1 MVEPTAKQAQ
11 IRDHEGLSLLIVA
24 PAGCGK
30 TEALGLRAKGLVAR
44 GTATGPRRLLVTT
57 FSNRARDNA
66 RDRLRAYLTPR
77 EMRDQVSVAN
87 FHGLAAR
94 IFRAHANVIGL
105 DPAMMQPESDWV
117 AEQCRERNL
126 SFAMSGDVQTR
137 LRETKQQ
144 PLDDAAVDAE
154 LVRGGNAIA
163 LGIERQRIAE
173 GRLTYDDLPRL
184 AELIL
189 ANDQVADL
197 YRSHFAA
204 IIVDEFQDLTP
215 QQLRI
220 VNRIGYGKTTYA
232 GDLAQG
238 IYSFAGAK
246 PNQVHVALRA
256 ECATTIEFSESHRSS
271 PAVLTMVNS
280 LNGLTGGQP
289 LSSAN
294 PASWP
299 GGGLA
304 GAVGFSDVQAE
315 AEWVV
320 MFCERILKNAP
331 GQRIGVVARTK
342 LRRRFVDAGVEASGL
357 PFHRWEDGVLDTD
370 TARAMKA
377 MLTRLS
383 VADFSAATDQL
394 GFLRA
399 AAGLDSI
406 QDSNDRTAT
415 IDAINW
421 CYDLLKDGVTPAAIR
436 RRIRVGD
443 DSTLLNLPGA
453 HLLTGHAGKG
463 QQFDWIVVVG
473 LEEDTLPDFRQ
484 KNTAEA
490 LAEESRILA
499 VMISRARHGVVLTVS
514 ETVPTNSG
522 AVRNR
527 DPSQFWTPLKAGDW
541 VTRDAIEAWFGC
553 VDWDA
558 VAHR

>member
-11 IRDHEGLSLLIVA
+11 VRDSEGLSLLIVA

-30 TEALGLRAKGLVAR
+30 TEALGLRAKGLIAR
-44 GTATGPRRLLVTT
+44 GSVTAPRRILVTT

-66 RDRLRAYLTPR
+66 RDRLRSYLTPH
-77 EMRDQVSVAN
+77 EMRELVTVSN

-105 DPAMMQPESDWV
+105 DPAMNQPESDWV
-117 AEQCRERNL
+117 ADQCRARNL
-126 SFAMSGDVQTR
+126 SFSASTDVQAR
-137 LRETKQQ
+137 LRVAKQQ
-144 PLDDAAVDAE
+144 PRDDAAVDAE
-154 LVRGGNAIA
+154 LVRGGNQVAID
-163 LGIERQRIAE
+163 IERLRIAE

-197 YRSHFAA
+197 YRNHFAA
-204 IIVDEFQDLTP
+204 VIVDEFQDLTP

-246 PNQVHVALRA
+246 PNQVHAALQA
-256 ECATTIEFSESHRSS
+256 ECTETIEFSESHRSS
-271 PAVLTMVNS
+271 PSVLAMVNS
-280 LNGLTGGQP
+280 LSGLTGGQM
-289 LSSAN
+289 LTAAK

-304 GAVGFSDVQAE
+304 AGVGFRDVESE
-315 AEWVV
+315 ADWVV
-320 MFCERILKNAP
+320 RFCERILKNAP

-342 LRRRFVDAGVEASGL
+342 PRRRFVDERVEASGL

-377 MLTRLS
+377 MLARLS
-383 VADFSAATDQL
+383 WADFNAATDQIE
-394 GFLRA
+394 FLRV
-399 AAGLDSI
+399 AAGFDAV
-406 QDSNDRTAT
+406 QDSNDRTAMA
-415 IDAINW
+415 DAINW
-421 CYDLLKDGVTPAAIR
+421 CHDLLRNGVTPASIR
-436 RRIRVGD
+436 GRIRIGD
-443 DSTLLNLPGA
+443 DSTLLNLPGI

-473 LEEDTLPDFRQ
+473 MEEDTLPDFRQ
-484 KNTAEA
+484 KATTEA
-490 LAEESRILA
+490 LAEEARILA
-499 VMISRARHGVVLTVS
+499 VMISRARHGVVLTFS
-514 ETVPTNSG
+514 TSVPTSSG
-522 AVRNR
+522 AIRSR
-527 DPSQFWTPLKAGDW
+527 EASQFWSPLGSGGWIKRA
-541 VTRDAIEAWFGC
+541 AIEVWFDAA
-553 VDWDA
+553 DWDA
-558 VAHR
+558 IARR